1 MIMFAFLLLF
11 SSLIW
16 RDISSPD
23 IILDLLSNSK
33 LLNKTTN
40 KKPQNNSAKHWE
52 FKGGTWKSNAA
63 ELV

>member
-1 MIMFAFLLLF
+1 MITFAFLLLF
-11 SSLIW
+11 SSLIG

-40 KKPQNNSAKHWE
+40 KRPKINSAKHWE
-52 FKGGTWKSNAA
+52 FKGGT
-63 ELV
+63 